1 MARIRDE
8 AALALER
15 EVESGQHVVERRSEP
30 RDLVVRVG
38 HRQPAAVLDRR
49 RPASHRLDRS
59 QRGRRQAVREQRGQ
73 QERDRRGD
81 EQLPEETPERLRAAL
96 GRRSDHQDVSV
107 DRHGEQ
113 PGRIV
118 EAGEPVPVDQH
129 RAGGRPLRL
138 GRREQRQ
145 RPGVRRGLGDRPVRA
160 EELRE
165 AVLGRGDRTQVA
177 AAANQRGDLRRTAAQ
192 PAVDRVVE
200 RRAETDEQEQPRRG
214 EHGSHRE
221 RERRRQSEPDRQPSH
236 VSRPRGAGSRC
247 RAPSRS
253 R

>member
-8 AALALER
+8 APFTLER
-15 EVESGQHVVERRSEP
+15 EVESGEHVVERRSEP
-30 RDLVVRVG
+30 GDLVVGVG
-38 HRQPAAVLDRR
+38 HRQPPAVLDRR
-49 RPASHRLDRS
+49 CPASHRLDRS
-59 QRGRRQAVREQRGQ
+59 KRGRRQAIGEKRGQ
-73 QERDRRGD
+73 QERDRCGD
-81 EQLPEETPERLRAAL
+81 QQLDEETAERLCPAL
-96 GRRSDHQDVSV
+96 SRRTDHQDVSV
-107 DRHGEQ
+107 GRHREQ
-113 PGRIV
+113 PRWIV

-138 GRREQRQ
+138 GPREQRQ
-145 RPGVRRGLGDRPVRA
+145 RPCVGRGFRDRTVQA

-165 AVLGRGDRTQVA
+165 AVLGRRHRTQVA

-200 RRAETDEQEQPRRG
+200 RRAQTDEQEQPRRG

-221 RERRRQSEPDRQPSH
+221 RERRRQSEPNRQPSH
-236 VSRPRGAGSRC
+236 VSRPRGAGSRY